1 MKKFFRVLGVIF
13 ALGMAYG
20 LFCFFLIRSDAGHRE
35 ETVQDFKT
43 ILVLGSKIE
52 PDGQPASVTKNR
64 LDTALTLAK
73 NNPQARV
80 IVTGYQSSASPVS
93 EAEGM
98 ATYLK
103 AHGLNSD
110 RIIEEKKAR
119 NTVENFA
126 FSKKYVQGKTLIVTN
141 DFHLYRSLYLASKGG
156 YENVQGYTAVS
167 HTSALQTVSNYAREC
182 LALGYYL
189 IKYTLF

>member
-1 MKKFFRVLGVIF
+1 MKRFFRFLGLIF

-20 LFCFFLIRSDAGHRE
+20 LFCFLLILSDVGERSEAAP
-35 ETVQDFKT
+35 VFKT
-43 ILVLGSKIE
+43 ILVLGSKIR
-52 PDGQPASVTKNR
+52 PDGQPAPITKNR
-64 LDTALTLAK
+64 LDTAVMLAK
-73 NNPQARV
+73 KNPEAQV
-80 IVTGYQSSASPVS
+80 IVTGYRSPASPVS

-126 FSKKYVQGKTLIVTN
+126 FSQKYVEGKTLVVTS
-141 DFHLYRSLYLASKGG
+141 DFHLYRSLYVASKEG
-156 YENVQGYTAVS
+156 YKDLQGYAAVS
-167 HTSALQTVSNYAREC
+167 QTSALHTVGNYAREC

>member
-1 MKKFFRVLGVIF
+1 MHVSNVKPANKNSNEKILSSFRGNLCFGN
-13 ALGMAYG
+13 G
-20 LFCFFLIRSDAGHRE
+20 LWPFLFLLIRSDAGHRE

-52 PDGQPASVTKNR
+52 PDGQPASMTKNR

-98 ATYLK
+98 TTYLK

-126 FSKKYVQGKTLIVTN
+126 FSK
-141 DFHLYRSLYLASKGG
+141 SMCKGR
-156 YENVQGYTAVS
+156 
-167 HTSALQTVSNYAREC
+167 H
-182 LALGYYL
+182 
-189 IKYTLF
+189 

>member
-1 MKKFFRVLGVIF
+1 MKKFFRVLGLIF
-13 ALGMAYG
+13 ALGTAYG
-20 LFCFFLIRSDAGHRE
+20 LFCFFLIRSDVGHQE

-52 PDGQPASVTKNR
+52 SDGQPASMTKNR

-126 FSKKYVQGKTLIVTN
+126 FSKKYVQGKTLIVTS

-156 YENVQGYTAVS
+156 YENVQGYAAVS

>member
-1 MKKFFRVLGVIF
+1 MKKFFRVLGLIF
-13 ALGMAYG
+13 ALGTAYG
-20 LFCFFLIRSDAGHRE
+20 LFCFFLIRSDVAHQGD
-35 ETVQDFKT
+35 TAQDFKT

-52 PDGQPASVTKNR
+52 PDGQPASTTKSR

-73 NNPQARV
+73 SNPQARV
-80 IVTGYQSSASPVS
+80 IVTGYRSSDSPVS

-103 AHGLNSD
+103 AHGLNSS

-126 FSKKYVQGKTLIVTN
+126 LSQKYVQGKTLLVTS
-141 DFHLYRSLYLASKGG
+141 DFHLYRSLYLASKLG
-156 YENVQGYTAVS
+156 YKNVQGYAAESKTPAW
-167 HTSALQTVSNYAREC
+167 QTMSNYAREC

>member
-1 MKKFFRVLGVIF
+1 M
-13 ALGMAYG
+13 
-20 LFCFFLIRSDAGHRE
+20 
-35 ETVQDFKT
+35 
-43 ILVLGSKIE
+43 
-52 PDGQPASVTKNR
+52 TKSR

-80 IVTGYQSSASPVS
+80 IVTGYQSSVAPVS

-126 FSKKYVQGKTLIVTN
+126 LSKKYVQGKTLIVTS
-141 DFHLYRSLYLASKGG
+141 DFHLYRSLYLASQGG
-156 YENVQGYTAVS
+156 YENVQGYAAVS

>member
-1 MKKFFRVLGVIF
+1 MKKFFRVLGLIF
-13 ALGMAYG
+13 ALGIAYG
-20 LFCFFLIRSDAGHRE
+20 LFCFFLIRSDAGQRGE
-35 ETVQDFKT
+35 QAQDFKT

-52 PDGQPASVTKNR
+52 PDGQPAPTTKDR

-73 NNPQARV
+73 KNPQAQV
-80 IVTGYQSSASPVS
+80 IVTGYRSSASPVS

-103 AHGLNSD
+103 AHGINSD

-126 FSKKYVQGKTLIVTN
+126 LSQKYVHGKTLIVTS
-141 DFHLYRSLYLASKGG
+141 DFHLYRSLYLASKEG
-156 YENVQGYTAVS
+156 YKDVQGYAAVS
-167 HTSALQTVSNYAREC
+167 ETPVLQTVGNYAREY

>member
-52 PDGQPASVTKNR
+52 PDGQPASMTKSR

-80 IVTGYQSSASPVS
+80 IVTGYQSS
-93 EAEGM
+93 
-98 ATYLK
+98 
-103 AHGLNSD
+103 
-110 RIIEEKKAR
+110 
-119 NTVENFA
+119 
-126 FSKKYVQGKTLIVTN
+126 
-141 DFHLYRSLYLASKGG
+141 
-156 YENVQGYTAVS
+156 
-167 HTSALQTVSNYAREC
+167 
-182 LALGYYL
+182 
-189 IKYTLF
+189 

>member
-1 MKKFFRVLGVIF
+1 MKKFFRVLGLIF
-13 ALGMAYG
+13 ALGTAYG
-20 LFCFFLIRSDAGHRE
+20 LFCFFLIRSDVAYQGDTAQE
-35 ETVQDFKT
+35 FKT

-52 PDGQPASVTKNR
+52 PDGQPASTTKSR

-73 NNPQARV
+73 SNPQARV

-103 AHGLNSD
+103 AHGLNSS

-126 FSKKYVQGKTLIVTN
+126 LSQKYVQGKTLLVTS
-141 DFHLYRSLYLASKGG
+141 DFHLYRSLYLASKLG
-156 YENVQGYTAVS
+156 YKNVQGYAAES
-167 HTSALQTVSNYAREC
+167 KTSALQTMSNYAREC

>member
-52 PDGQPASVTKNR
+52 PDGQPASMTKNR

-73 NNPQARV
+73 NKPQARV

-126 FSKKYVQGKTLIVTN
+126 FSKKYVQG
-141 DFHLYRSLYLASKGG
+141 YA
-156 YENVQGYTAVS
+156 AVN